1 MTTTGANSI
10 SVPSSVVPN
19 DPPVEPKSRL
29 MLRGFSV
36 ASNERLN
43 DVQCG
48 RQSEMKK
55 SFAPVNPWAI
65 TALLLGMV
73 LGTQAQGAPT
83 TYTVNETITGPLN
96 GTAGNPAQTDS
107 VIGAIIDGANNRVSL
122 SRISSSPIERTGDG
136 FIDRIRCGGALR
148 LRSKHHAQKQC
159 RDCPW
164 IDWCE

>member
-55 SFAPVNPWAI
+55 SFAPINPWAI

-83 TYTVNETITGPLN
+83 TYTVNETITGCLLY
-96 GTAGNPAQTDS
+96 TSDAADEEDS
-107 VIGAIIDGANNRVSL
+107 VD
-122 SRISSSPIERTGDG
+122 
-136 FIDRIRCGGALR
+136 
-148 LRSKHHAQKQC
+148 
-159 RDCPW
+159 
-164 IDWCE
+164 